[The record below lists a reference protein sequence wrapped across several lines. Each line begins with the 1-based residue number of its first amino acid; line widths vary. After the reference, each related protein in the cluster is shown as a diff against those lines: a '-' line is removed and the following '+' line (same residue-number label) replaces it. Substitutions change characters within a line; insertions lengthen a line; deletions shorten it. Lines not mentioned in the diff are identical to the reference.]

1 MSYQPLLG
9 PIPLQMYLTHGH
21 QVERPHGVRCAAT
34 TLESTS
40 IVALYGCDLFVSR
53 HSPAKNFDMLAPD
66 FNHVA
71 LALAVAGLAVGTV
84 VTTHLRRRQELNRL
98 WR

>member
-1 MSYQPLLG
+1 MTYSPVLG
-9 PIPLQMYLTHGH
+9 PIPLQLYLTHGH
-21 QVERPHGVRCAAT
+21 QVERMQGVRCAAAT
-34 TLESTS
+34 VESTS
-40 IVALYGCDLFVSR
+40 IVALYGADLFVTR
-53 HSPAKNFDMLAPD
+53 HSPAKTFDMLAPD